1 MNPIFFAGP
10 AEFREWL
17 EENHSTEDEVWVG
30 FYRKDTGLA
39 TFTWSEAV
47 DEALCFGWIDG
58 VRRKI
63 DDRRYTNRF
72 TPRRRGSNWSLV
84 NVRKVEALTRE
95 GRMRPAGLAAYE
107 ARDPDRTGIYLFEQP
122 QDPRLDPD
130 AEARFRAD
138 AAAWEFFQAQPPG
151 YRRNTLWWIVSAK
164 REDTRARRL
173 AKVIEES
180 AAGRRL

>member
-17 EENHSTEDEVWVG
+17 QKNHSTEDEVWVG